1 MLGVMIMADV
11 YAHGIYIAESA
22 TALTPMTQ
30 VASPVV
36 VVGTAMK
43 GKVNEPVLVQSF
55 QEFAEE
61 FCYVDDFDSYTL
73 EEAAYCFFQV
83 YNVRPLICINVLDT
97 TKHKKNVTKELSG
110 TSNPLEIEGAI
121 LLDTVVITSG
131 ADETL
136 KTLVKGT
143 DYSLKQ
149 SGLTVTITILR
160 QTNITDDTIKVSY
173 SEVDASK
180 LTKADVI
187 GGVDA
192 DGKETGLHVI
202 ENIYPKLGLI
212 PSTLIVP
219 KYSADPE
226 VALAMAARCRSIN
239 GVFKAL
245 ALCDIDGD
253 ITNYQE
259 LNEYKTTHN
268 LIDEFLCCFWLK
280 VGLGERTYWLSTHAA
295 ALMSL
300 VDEGNDDI
308 PFESASNKS
317 LKCDRTLTAGGEEIF
332 LSKDKANYVNS
343 AGIIT
348 AMNFNG
354 WRLYGNRV
362 SVYPNIDDVKDSF
375 LPVRRM
381 FNWLAGVLAVNYFSR
396 VDLPIRKTLI
406 ESIVD
411 EVNQWLNGLTSR
423 GAIIGGRIAFLEE
436 DNAVQRLI
444 DGFIVF
450 RIYVTP
456 PTPARSIEFKLEYDI
471 SYLETL
477 FS

>member
-1 MLGVMIMADV
+1 MADV
-11 YAHGIYIAESA
+11 YRHGVYITESA

-43 GKVNEPVLVQSF
+43 GKVNEPVLIQSF
-55 QEFAEE
+55 ADFANA
-61 FCYVDDFDSYTL
+61 FGYADDFDSYTL
-73 EEAAYCFFQV
+73 EEAAYCFFNL
-83 YNVRPLICINVLDT
+83 YNVRPLVCINILNPT
-97 TKHKKNVTKELSG
+97 RHQKSVTKTLSG

-121 LLDTVVITSG
+121 LIDTVVITSG

-149 SGLTVTITILR
+149 SGLTTTITILR
-160 QTNITDDTIKVSY
+160 QTNITDDTIKATY
-173 SEVDASK
+173 AEVDASK
-180 LTKADVI
+180 VTKADII

-192 DGKETGLHVI
+192 DGKETGLHVL
-202 ENIYPKLGLI
+202 ENVYPKLGLI

-226 VALAMAARCRSIN
+226 VALAMAASCRSIN

-245 ALCDIDGD
+245 ALCDIDDD
-253 ITNYQE
+253 IVSYQE

-280 VGLGERTYWLSTHAA
+280 VGLGERTYWLSTHAS
-295 ALMSL
+295 ALMCL

-308 PFESASNKS
+308 PFESPSNKG
-317 LKCDRTLTAGGEEIF
+317 LKCDRTLTASGEKIF
-332 LSKDKANYVNS
+332 LGKDKANFING

-354 WRLYGNRV
+354 WRLWGNRV
-362 SVYPNIDDVKDSF
+362 SVYPNDDDVKNSF

-381 FNWLAGVLAVNYFSR
+381 FNWLSGVLAVNYFSR
-396 VDLPIRKTLI
+396 IDAPIRKTLI
-406 ESIVD
+406 EGIVD
-411 EVNQWLNGLTSR
+411 ECNRFLNGLYGK
-423 GAIIGGRIAFLEE
+423 GAILGGRIAFLEE
-436 DNAVQRLI
+436 ENSTQDLLAGQIKFHV
-444 DGFIVF
+444 
-450 RIYVTP
+450 YVAP
-456 PTPARSIEFKLEYDI
+456 PVPARSIEFCLEYDVN
-471 SYLETL
+471 YLSQL